1 MINNEVLTVIIS
13 SITGLIGY
21 LLREWQ
27 NHSRPFI
34 STVNF
39 EGDYFTGNTE
49 ITLDPEITQ
58 KMEKTFYID
67 NLKNNTTLREIHTA
81 KDQARYISDYAPEI
95 ISRIDEFIGSI
106 KKDESNL
113 LIFKSLSNLFSVP
126 NIDSIIGNLLLNGKI
141 PIFQNLSNEYVFG
154 LSESSKIN
162 DGCYILSYQ
171 GGLIGIG
178 TQFNEDSYI
187 KELFEPLI
195 QTIRVLDK
203 NNIIAIF
210 EAIKVAI
217 NQELIVANFV
227 INKLNNILDENS
239 KWEIELFIANLKRTP
254 LLLENLALLHVKDKT
269 GATFCEECT
278 LVVHEF
284 DTEGNVNKKISK
296 SPIIIPNGGNV
307 TISYFTKKSQKEMER
322 GEDFR
327 NAYTHKQAK
336 AWLTLSMTG
345 VGLIKK
351 RIYNTNKKIF
361 TE

>member
-1 MINNEVLTVIIS
+1 MIDNEVLIVIIS

-39 EGDYFTGNTE
+39 EGDYFTGSTE

-58 KMEKTFYID
+58 KMEETFYID
-67 NLKNNTTLREIHTA
+67 NLKNNTTLREINDA
-81 KDQARYISDYAPEI
+81 KDQSKYISDYAPEI
-95 ISRIDEFIGSI
+95 ISRIDEFIASI

-113 LIFKSLSNLFSVP
+113 LIFKNLSNLFSVYR
-126 NIDSIIGNLLLNGKI
+126 IDSIIGSLLLNGKI
-141 PIFQNLSNEYVFG
+141 PIFQNLSNEYIFG

-171 GGLIGIG
+171 GELIGIG
-178 TQFNEDSYI
+178 TQFNEDYYI

-195 QTIRVLDK
+195 QTLRVLDK
-203 NNIIAIF
+203 NNIITIF
-210 EAIKVAI
+210 ETIKVII
-217 NQELIVANFV
+217 NKELIVANFV
-227 INKLNNILDENS
+227 SNKLNNILDENS
-239 KWEIELFIANLKRTP
+239 KWETELFIANLKRTP
-254 LLLENLALLHVKDKT
+254 LLLENIALLHIKDKT

-278 LVVHEF
+278 LVVHET
-284 DTEGNVNKKISK
+284 DAEGNINKKISR
-296 SPIIIPNGGNV
+296 SPIIIPNGGNI

-322 GEDFR
+322 GDDFR
-327 NAYTHKQAK
+327 NAYNHKQAK

-351 RIYNTNKKIF
+351 RIYNTDKKIF